1 MKALKELL
9 FITCILFSTSA
20 FSMTDMY
27 KVIHAKGDV
36 KMERSQVKRPVLKGD
51 ILQAGDTVM
60 TGDNSLVVLA
70 FGDGFASKMK
80 ITQYAEMKLM
90 GQVIDTDD
98 RSINKKTFKLM
109 LGNIVVDFVN
119 KDKQKNKLKVI
130 TKTAAMGIRGTK
142 FFVHHTADDETMVAV
157 NEGVVLAKHNK
168 DSVGT
173 PLTSKEGMF
182 FNEVGKSKKLTPP
195 SWYKSINWK
204 LKAFNNVDELF
215 HKINFQSKSSSSG
228 KSAAAAFG
236 KIVDKYITTKG
247 KNWADLQLDEKEK
260 EFQKKCKENDGRA
273 CSELGLYIMK
283 HSSIKDSRAMV
294 RNLFNKACRLK
305 DSQGCVWSARVEHE
319 FGDRKESIKYI
330 QNRCE
335 SSNDAYAC
343 YTLFEMYKRDD
354 KDKEA
359 DAMFKK
365 SLEIAHKLENF
376 DKAIA
381 DFESGCKSGYPT
393 SCTNFAILL
402 ENLGKTD
409 KAVDLYRQ
417 ACDMSDGVAC
427 INLGFSQQQ
436 EGDLEKAQLNY
447 QKACYLNESIG
458 CYNLACVHS
467 KKQKNDLSVQYL
479 KLALQ
484 GGFTDWEQIE
494 KDTDLVNL
502 RKTPAYKKLK
512 DEFKGKTL
520 KQ

>member
-9 FITCILFSTSA
+9 FITCVLFSVSA
-20 FSMTDMY
+20 MSMTDMY

-36 KMERSQVKRPVLKGD
+36 KMERSEVKRPVLKGD
-51 ILQAGDTVM
+51 ILQAGDTLT

-80 ITQYAEMKLM
+80 ITQYASIKLM
-90 GQVIDTDD
+90 GEVSDKDD

-119 KDKQKNKLKVI
+119 KDKQKNKLKVV

-142 FFVHHTADDETMVAV
+142 FFVHHTAEDETMVAV

-195 SWYKSINWK
+195 TWYKSINWK

-215 HKINFQSKSSSSG
+215 HKINFQAKSSSKGAG
-228 KSAAAAFG
+228 KALGQIDSKYVNTVG
-236 KIVDKYITTKG
+236 KK
-247 KNWADLQLDEKEK
+247 WADLQLEKKQENL
-260 EFQKKCKENDGRA
+260 QKLCKENDGRA

-335 SSNDAYAC
+335 KSNDAYAC

-359 DAMFKK
+359 DEMFKK
-365 SLEIAHKLENF
+365 SLEIAHKLEDF
-376 DKAIA
+376 DAAIA
-381 DFESGCKSGYPT
+381 DFESGCKSGYAT

-402 ENLGKTD
+402 ENLGKKD
-409 KAVDLYRQ
+409 KAIELYSQ

-427 INLGFSQQQ
+427 INLGFSQQ
-436 EGDLEKAQLNY
+436 EGGDLEKAQLNY
-447 QKACYLNESIG
+447 QKACYLNENIG

-494 KDTDLVNL
+494 KDADLVNL
-502 RKTPAYKKLK
+502 RKTAEYKKLK